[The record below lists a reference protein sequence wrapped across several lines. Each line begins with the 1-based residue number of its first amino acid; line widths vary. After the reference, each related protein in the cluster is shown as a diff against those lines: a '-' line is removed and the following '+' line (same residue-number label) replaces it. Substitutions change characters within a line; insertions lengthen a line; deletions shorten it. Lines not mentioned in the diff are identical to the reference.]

1 MAEDCP
7 VTDIARLVTEHHR
20 AVYGYAFRLAGSVAD
35 AEDLT
40 QQTFLLAQQRL
51 GQLRQPESARSWL
64 FAILRNC
71 FFKTCQ
77 RLEPVPATD
86 LDLNLDAMPAA
97 ADGAEAIDSER
108 LQQALNE
115 LSAEG
120 RVVLAMY
127 YYEECSYREM
137 AEKLDVPIGTV
148 MSRLAR
154 AKVQLRTKLFEPEIP
169 ARRRQGST

>member
-7 VTDIARLVTEHHR
+7 VTDIARLVAEHHR
-20 AVYGYAFRLAGSVAD
+20 AVYGYAFRLAGSVSD

-40 QQTFLLAQQRL
+40 QQVFLLAQQRVR
-51 GQLRQPESARSWL
+51 QLRQPESARSWL

-71 FFKTCQ
+71 FFKACE
-77 RLEPVPATD
+77 RHDPVAATN
-86 LDLNLDAMPAA
+86 LGLNLDTMPS
-97 ADGAEAIDSER
+97 ADDGEEAIDSER

-115 LSAEG
+115 LSAEF
-120 RVVLAMY
+120 RMVLAMY
-127 YYEECSYREM
+127 YYEECSYREI

-169 ARRRQGST
+169 ASPKQGST